1 MPKLE
6 QIFLYP
12 IKSLDGVAVDQGT
25 ILAGGSLAYDREFA
39 LFDAEG
45 QVVNAKRTAEIHK
58 IRASFDLAQRTV
70 TVWTGEPPQPQTFH
84 LEGDRPAL
92 EAWFSDVLG
101 EAITLRQNTHLGFP
115 DDVEASGP
123 TIVSR
128 ASLEA
133 IATWFPGLSVAEIR
147 RRFRANLELSEAP
160 AFWEDCLYGEPQTP
174 PLFHI
179 GAVAFQG
186 SHPCQRCIVP
196 TRDTQK
202 GDRTP
207 QFQTHFAAQRQ
218 ATLPAWA
225 TPSRFNHYYRFTT
238 NTQVPATE
246 AGKTLQVGDFVSL
259 AKPE

>member
-12 IKSLDGVAVDQGT
+12 IKSLDGVAVEQGT

-39 LFDAEG
+39 LFDADG

-70 TVWTGEPPQPQTFH
+70 TLWTLEQWQPQTFH
-84 LEGDRPAL
+84 LDGDRPSL
-92 EAWFSDVLG
+92 EAWFSAFFG
-101 EAITLRQNTHLGFP
+101 EPITLQQDTHLGFP
-115 DDVEASGP
+115 DDIQVAGP

-133 IATWFPGLSVAEIR
+133 VATWFPELSVAEIR

-174 PLFHI
+174 LLFQI

-196 TRDTQK
+196 TRDAQK

-207 QFQTHFAAQRQ
+207 KFQAHFATQRQ

-225 TPSRFNHYYRFTT
+225 TPSHFNHYYRLTT
-238 NTQVPATE
+238 NTQIPATE
-246 AGKTLQVGDFVSL
+246 AGKTLQVGDLVSL
-259 AKPE
+259 T